1 MGCPN
6 YTILGFRPNQ
16 LNEMKCGCVVYI
28 YFSCDMRSS
37 GFILYKVA
45 EVVQVT

>member
-16 LNEMKCGCVVYI
+16 MHEMKYGCVVYI
-28 YFSCDMRSS
+28 YFSFGMRSS

-45 EVVQVT
+45 EVVQVA